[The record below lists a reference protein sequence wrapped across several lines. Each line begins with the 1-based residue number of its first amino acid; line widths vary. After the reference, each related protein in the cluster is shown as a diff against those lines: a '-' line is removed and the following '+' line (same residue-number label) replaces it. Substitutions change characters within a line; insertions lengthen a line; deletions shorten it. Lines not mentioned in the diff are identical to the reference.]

1 MSETGSGEERSR
13 RIAFL
18 GTGLMGGPMA
28 RRLLAAGHQVT
39 VWNRD
44 LAKAHALVP
53 DGAVVTETAAG
64 AAKGC
69 NIVFTMLSD
78 GKAVDAVLFDGGV
91 VEALARGAIVVD
103 SSSISP
109 PIARDHAARLAA
121 LGIAHVDAPVSGGV
135 VGAQAGTL
143 AIMAGGDADVIE
155 GLADVFAALGRV
167 THVGPSGAGQICKL
181 ANQQIVAITIGAVAE
196 AMMLVEAGGASRGK
210 FREAIRGGFA
220 ESRILELHGAR
231 MVTRNFVPGGPS
243 KFQLKDLDAVKAMAD
258 LFALDLP
265 LTERVRREFSDFVA
279 AGGGDTDH
287 SGLLLHLE
295 AMNAVKSEDGN
306 NG

>member
-1 MSETGSGEERSR
+1 MHQSKKR

-18 GTGLMGGPMA
+18 GTGLMGAPMA
-28 RRLLAAGHQVT
+28 RRLLAAGHQVV

-44 LAKAHALVP
+44 MSKAQALVS
-53 DGAVVTETAAG
+53 DGAVVADTAAS
-64 AAKGC
+64 AVKDC
-69 NIVFTMLSD
+69 DLVFTMLSD
-78 GKAVDAVLFDGGV
+78 GKAVEAVLFDGGV
-91 VEALARGAIVVD
+91 ARALAKGAVVID

-109 PIARDHAARLAA
+109 PVARDHSARLQV
-121 LGIAHVDAPVSGGV
+121 LGIAHLDAPVSGGV
-135 VGAQAGTL
+135 VGAEAGTL
-143 AIMAGGDADVIE
+143 AIMAGGEADVVD
-155 GLADVFAALGRV
+155 GLLDVFAALGRV

-196 AMMLVEAGGASRGK
+196 AMMLVEAGGASREK

-220 ESRILELHGAR
+220 ESRILDLHGAR

-258 LFALDLP
+258 LFSLDLP
-265 LTERVRREFSDFVA
+265 LTEQVRCAFSDFVA
-279 AGGGDTDH
+279 GGGGDTDH

-295 AMNAVKSEDGN
+295 AMNAAKGGEGKE
-306 NG
+306 

>member
-1 MSETGSGEERSR
+1 VSETGPEQGRQR

-18 GTGLMGGPMA
+18 GTGLMGTPMA
-28 RRLLAAGHQVT
+28 QRLLAAGHQVT
-39 VWNRD
+39 IWNRD
-44 LAKAHALVP
+44 LSKAEALVS
-53 DGAVVTETAAG
+53 DGAVVAQTAVA

-69 NIVFTMLSD
+69 DIVFTMLSD
-78 GKAVDAVLFDGGV
+78 GKAVDAVLFASGV
-91 VEALARGAIVVD
+91 AEILVEGAIVVD

-109 PIARDHAARLAA
+109 PIAKDHATRLKA

-135 VGAQAGTL
+135 VGAQTGTL
-143 AIMAGGDADVIE
+143 AIMAGGHAEVIN

-196 AMMLVEAGGASRGK
+196 AMMLAEAGGASREK

-258 LFALDLP
+258 LFSLNLP
-265 LTERVRREFSDFVA
+265 LSEQVRREFSDFVA

-295 AMNAVKSEDGN
+295 AINATGTGEIT